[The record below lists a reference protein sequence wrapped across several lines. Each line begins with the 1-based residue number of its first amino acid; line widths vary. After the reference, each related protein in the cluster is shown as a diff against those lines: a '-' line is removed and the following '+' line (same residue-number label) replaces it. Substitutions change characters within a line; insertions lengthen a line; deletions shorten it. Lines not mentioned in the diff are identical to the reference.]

1 MLLEV
6 CACAASSTYVLV
18 LLEVCVCMF
27 YEGVCLCYT

>member
-1 MLLEV
+1 MLRTPG
-6 CACAASSTYVLV
+6 TYVLV